1 MQRFPRDPTRAV
13 PRGAAQCQITT
24 DEAQQA
30 AEVMNVETQVS
41 YGGCTIRPIVTA
53 TDDGRFT
60 ASAVVTGPHARDGQT
75 LGAQADFGRREEA
88 ADRAIELA
96 IVDIDRRRSVPH
108 GQRDR

>member
-1 MQRFPRDPTRAV
+1 
-13 PRGAAQCQITT
+13 
-24 DEAQQA
+24 
-30 AEVMNVETQVS
+30 MNVETQVS

-53 TDDGRFT
+53 TDDGRFI

-96 IVDIDRRRSVPH
+96 IVDIDRRRSVPD